1 MNAPLSNSGHRAEK
15 GQQIAAIARCYCEL
29 IEAAS
34 PSRPGW
40 LTQVSL
46 LLPRLHAA
54 MAVIHFSAPYAE
66 SLFPVDLDARF
77 DLYTRL
83 YCLLADRDGYFLEFD
98 CAYDGLDAR
107 TGSLADDLTD
117 IYCEL
122 WAGLSVHDQEP
133 LRALKFWFF
142 GYEHHWGQHLI
153 DAERHLTMLA
163 AANRLEMPE
172 ASISPYFALD

>member
-1 MNAPLSNSGHRAEK
+1 MNASLSHSGHRADK
-15 GQQIAAIARCYCEL
+15 GHQVAAIARCYCEL

-34 PSRPGW
+34 SGRSGW
-40 LTQVSL
+40 LKQVSL
-46 LLPRLHAA
+46 LLRRLHAA
-54 MAVIHFSAPYAE
+54 MAVIHFNAPYVE
-66 SLFPVDLDARF
+66 SLYPVDLDARF
-77 DLYTRL
+77 DLYSRL
-83 YCLLADRDGYFLEFD
+83 CCLLADRDGYFLEFD

-133 LRALKFWFF
+133 RRALEFWYF

-163 AANRLEMPE
+163 AANRLED
-172 ASISPYFALD
+172 ARGSD